1 MRFTDVPRRGRCGDR
16 LRGGHPSGLEP
27 LRPSAGVYRG
37 DSHARAAHPRR
48 ERRLQGWCVRDARF
62 DPASDTERGLSLSV
76 TQSVGAPGEG
86 GADALL
92 ERRSLAGLG
101 AAEDNELS
109 ARRLDLKLGY
119 DLGVLDDRF
128 TAVPEFGLEG
138 TRREWTGSAD
148 GAEHGTSIGAGWR
161 LAGPGTAQGVKVCRA
176 LMARAILLAMIAALV
191 ACGGGSGVRPMTYD
205 RPQNQQPPPPQ
216 SQQPPPPQSQ
226 QPPPPQSQ
234 QLGALTTTAAKLQ
247 DVLDDRNAIWDAAH
261 TRNCRP
267 GQTDG
272 CDLDPGKP
280 PAGVDATRVYNPNGN
295 NSSANNSP
303 LCIEGN
309 RCIFG
314 SVVINWDVP
323 YFDGLGSSGSFE
335 QVVSTQANAPD
346 FLSNA
351 PVLYFRAEG
360 QQPLVSAEPEGWNT
374 WGAWGEDSSGE
385 PEYVFFVHSNGQSTY
400 AAGFGEYPTRDAA
413 NLPADL
419 NGSAT
424 WSGVMVG
431 RDTLSGAFVQ
441 GDALVTVTSLTP
453 LGNRKGSIELSFT
466 DVVDAATGQVR
477 ADVPGSFG
485 FRNVDIDNLSHRGH
499 EWYFA
504 EIKRQEFGASYD
516 WIVGGFHDTTSPAGG
531 NQDDFDVALGAF
543 SKRHNEGGEL
553 SAIIGAFAAERVRD

>member
-27 LRPSAGVYRG
+27 LRPSAGVYRRA
-37 DSHARAAHPRR
+37 SHARAAHPRR
-48 ERRLQGWCVRDARF
+48 ERRVQGWCVRDARF

-176 LMARAILLAMIAALV
+176 LMARAILLAMISALV

-205 RPQNQQPPPPQ
+205 R
-216 SQQPPPPQSQ
+216 PQSQ

-280 PAGVDATRVYNPNGN
+280 PAGVYATRVYNPNGN

-323 YFDGLGSSGSFE
+323 YFDGPGSSGSFE

-485 FRNVDIDNLSHRGH
+485 FRNVDIDNHSHRGH

>member
-1 MRFTDVPRRGRCGDR
+1 
-16 LRGGHPSGLEP
+16 
-27 LRPSAGVYRG
+27 
-37 DSHARAAHPRR
+37 
-48 ERRLQGWCVRDARF
+48 
-62 DPASDTERGLSLSV
+62 
-76 TQSVGAPGEG
+76 
-86 GADALL
+86 
-92 ERRSLAGLG
+92 
-101 AAEDNELS
+101 
-109 ARRLDLKLGY
+109 
-119 DLGVLDDRF
+119 
-128 TAVPEFGLEG
+128 
-138 TRREWTGSAD
+138 
-148 GAEHGTSIGAGWR
+148 
-161 LAGPGTAQGVKVCRA
+161 
-176 LMARAILLAMIAALV
+176 
-191 ACGGGSGVRPMTYD
+191 MTYD
-205 RPQNQQPPPPQ
+205 RPQSQQPPPPQ

-280 PAGVDATRVYNPNGN
+280 PAGVHATRVYNPNGN

-314 SVVINWDVP
+314 SVVINWDGP
-323 YFDGLGSSGSFE
+323 YFDGPGSSGSFE